1 MRVLL
6 FTAIFAGAAAASA
19 VKAEDKLNPI
29 TRIAELL
36 EGLAKK
42 IAEDGKA
49 EQELYDGFKCWCKKV
64 IGAKATS
71 IDANAGRIKELAAYI
86 DDLSSGRI
94 ELTSERSTLE
104 EEIKTL
110 EKAIEEEEAM
120 RDKEH
125 EDFLAAEDEM
135 KKAVAALEAAT
146 QTLSDATADHMGLS
160 AVHTELTKVMQAGK
174 GFLGK
179 NELTDLSG
187 LMKAL
192 DVPDVDW
199 KKLNREATFKKKY
212 TARSGGIQ
220 KILGDMLTTFTDNLN
235 EAVAAEEKAAED
247 FSTLME
253 AKTEQLDQ
261 AKQALLDKSGENGA
275 RGEALATS
283 EAEKKDLEGQNE
295 RDTKFLADTKA
306 TCEKKADEWSERKR
320 LRAGEIA
327 SIQEAIGILRSDD
340 ARDTFNRS
348 FKSQGFLQLQ
358 AVVDHSEQQ
367 REARKKTALAALRRA
382 VAHSTDERLAGV
394 TTELAMTVLAKAK
407 EEPAAEINEADP
419 FKEVLEA
426 IDKLISDLEA
436 EEKAD
441 LETKEQCE
449 KERSE
454 SAQKA
459 KMTAKE
465 IDTNTETI
473 DRLTAQIEAALKQV
487 KEIEEKVN
495 TTKDEMDDATYQR
508 EKEATEW
515 SAADAD
521 DTKAAEMVDAAIG
534 VLKKF
539 RADEGLDLMQVRRVA
554 QEPIAAAGEA
564 PPPPPKTFDEPYGGA
579 KGEHQGVVAIME
591 MARDDILKDQKKAK
605 AEEDEAIERHKTF
618 ISDCEASI
626 KSMEE
631 TIATLE
637 GEVAADES
645 SRTDEETT
653 KATNGEELNATLAF
667 LKDIA
672 PGCDFMAVNFETRLT
687 NRQAEMDGLKKAK
700 AILNGA
706 DFGF

>member
-1 MRVLL
+1 MRTL
-6 FTAIFAGAAAASA
+6 FFVVGLAAAAQ
-19 VKAEDKLNPI
+19 LNPI
-29 TRIAELL
+29 TRGAELL

-49 EQELYDGFKCWCKKV
+49 EQDLYDKFKCWCTKV
-64 IGAKATS
+64 INAKATS
-71 IDANAGRIKELAAYI
+71 IDTNEGRIKELAAYI

-104 EEIKTL
+104 EEIKSL
-110 EKAIEEEEAM
+110 EKAIEEEETM

-146 QTLSDATADHMGLS
+146 KTLSDATADHMGLS
-160 AVHTELTKVMQAGK
+160 AVHTELSKVMQAGK

-179 NELTDLSG
+179 DEITDLSG

-247 FSTLME
+247 FATLME
-253 AKTEQLDQ
+253 AKNEQLDQ

-275 RGEALATS
+275 RGEALASS
-283 EAEKKDLEGQNE
+283 ESEKKDLEGQNE
-295 RDTKFLADTKA
+295 RDVKFLADTKK
-306 TCEKKADEWSERKR
+306 TCEEKAAEWSERKR

-340 ARDTFNRS
+340 ARDTFNKS
-348 FKSQGFLQLQ
+348 FKSQNFLQLS
-358 AVVDHSEQQ
+358 AVNTKE
-367 REARKKTALAALRRA
+367 
-382 VAHSTDERLAGV
+382 ERLAGV
-394 TTELAMTVLAKAK
+394 TTNLAMIVLAK

-454 SAQKA
+454 NAQKA
-459 KMTAKE
+459 KMAAKK

-487 KEIEEKVN
+487 KEIQGKVN
-495 TTKDEMDDATYQR
+495 TTKDEMEAATRQR
-508 EKEATEW
+508 EDETKEW
-515 SAADAD
+515 SAADAA
-521 DTKAAEMVDAAIG
+521 DTKAAELVDAAIG

-539 RADEGLDLMQVRRVA
+539 REDEGR
-554 QEPIAAAGEA
+554 
-564 PPPPPKTFDEPYGGA
+564 
-579 KGEHQGVVAIME
+579 
-591 MARDDILKDQKKAK
+591 
-605 AEEDEAIERHKTF
+605 
-618 ISDCEASI
+618 
-626 KSMEE
+626 
-631 TIATLE
+631 
-637 GEVAADES
+637 
-645 SRTDEETT
+645 
-653 KATNGEELNATLAF
+653 
-667 LKDIA
+667 
-672 PGCDFMAVNFETRLT
+672 
-687 NRQAEMDGLKKAK
+687 
-700 AILNGA
+700 
-706 DFGF
+706 

>member
-6 FTAIFAGAAAASA
+6 FTAIFGFAAASA
-19 VKAEDKLNPI
+19 VQTEDKLNPI
-29 TRIAELL
+29 TRVAELL

-49 EQELYDGFKCWCKKV
+49 EQDLYDKFKCWCTKV
-64 IGAKATS
+64 INAKATS
-71 IDANAGRIKELAAYI
+71 IDTNAARIKELAAYI

-104 EEIKTL
+104 EEIKGL

-146 QTLSDATADHMGLS
+146 KTLSDATADHMGLS
-160 AVHTELTKVMQAGK
+160 AVHTELTKVMQAGQ

-179 NELTDLSG
+179 AELTDLSG

-247 FSTLME
+247 FATLME
-253 AKTEQLDQ
+253 AKNEQLDQ

-295 RDTKFLADTKA
+295 RDTKFLADTKE
-306 TCEKKADEWSERKR
+306 TCAKKADEWSERKR

-340 ARDTFNRS
+340 ARDTFSRS
-348 FKSQGFLQLQ
+348 FKSQGFVQLS
-358 AVVDHSEQQ
+358 AVHSQEAQL
-367 REARKKTALAALRRA
+367 EARKKTALAALRRA
-382 VAHSTDERLAGV
+382 VAHTHDERLAGV
-394 TTELAMTVLAKAK
+394 TTDLAMIVLTKQ
-407 EEPAAEINEADP
+407 EPEAEINEADP

-459 KMTAKE
+459 KMAAKK

-473 DRLTAQIEAALKQV
+473 DRLTAQIEAALKEV
-487 KEIEEKVN
+487 KEIQGKVN
-495 TTKDEMDDATYQR
+495 TTKDEMEDATRQR
-508 EKEATEW
+508 EDETKEW
-515 SAADAD
+515 SEADAA
-521 DTKAAEMVDAAIG
+521 DTKAAELVDAAIG

-539 RADEGLDLMQVRRVA
+539 REDEGLDLMQVRRVSQDPVA
-554 QEPIAAAGEA
+554 QPGEA
-564 PPPPPKTFDEPYGGA
+564 PTPPPSTFDGPYGGA
-579 KGEHQGVVAIME
+579 KGEHQGIVAIME
-591 MARDDILKDQKKAK
+591 MVRDDIIKDQKKAK
-605 AEEDEAIERHKTF
+605 AEEDEAAERHATF

-631 TIATLE
+631 TIADLE
-637 GEVAADES
+637 GGVAADES

-653 KATNGEELNATLAF
+653 KATNQEELNATLAF

-700 AILNGA
+700 AILQGA

>member
-1 MRVLL
+1 MR
-6 FTAIFAGAAAASA
+6 
-19 VKAEDKLNPI
+19 DK
-29 TRIAELL
+29 EH
-36 EGLAKK
+36 
-42 IAEDGKA
+42 
-49 EQELYDGFKCWCKKV
+49 
-64 IGAKATS
+64 
-71 IDANAGRIKELAAYI
+71 
-86 DDLSSGRI
+86 
-94 ELTSERSTLE
+94 E
-104 EEIKTL
+104 E
-110 EKAIEEEEAM
+110 AIEEEETM

-146 QTLSDATADHMGLS
+146 KTLSDATADHMGLS

-179 NELTDLSG
+179 AELTDLSG

-247 FSTLME
+247 FATLME
-253 AKTEQLDQ
+253 AKNEQLDQ

-275 RGEALATS
+275 RGEALASS
-283 EAEKKDLEGQNE
+283 ESEKKDLEGQNE
-295 RDTKFLADTKA
+295 RDVKFLADTKK
-306 TCEKKADEWSERKR
+306 TCEEKAAEWSERKR

-340 ARDTFNRS
+340 ARDTFNKS
-348 FKSQGFLQLQ
+348 FKSQNFLQLS
-358 AVVDHSEQQ
+358 AVNTQEQ
-367 REARKKTALAALRRA
+367 REARKKSALAALRRA
-382 VAHSTDERLAGV
+382 VAHSKDERLAGV
-394 TTELAMTVLAKAK
+394 TTNLAMIVLAK

-459 KMTAKE
+459 KMAAKK

-487 KEIEEKVN
+487 KELEGQVN
-495 TTKDEMDDATYQR
+495 TTKDEMSDATFQR
-508 EKEATEW
+508 EKETAEW

-521 DTKAAEMVDAAIG
+521 DTKAAELVDAAIG

-539 RADEGLDLMQVRRVA
+539 RADEGLDLMQVRRVSQDPVA
-554 QEPIAAAGEA
+554 RPGEA
-564 PPPPPKTFDEPYGGA
+564 PTPPPSTFDGPYGGA
-579 KGEHQGVVAIME
+579 KGEHQGIVAIME
-591 MARDDILKDQKKAK
+591 MVRDDIIKDQKKVK
-605 AEEDEAIERHKTF
+605 AEEDEAAERHATF

-631 TIATLE
+631 TIADLE
-637 GEVAADES
+637 GGVAADES

-653 KATNGEELNATLAF
+653 KATNQEE
-667 LKDIA
+667 
-672 PGCDFMAVNFETRLT
+672 P
-687 NRQAEMDGLKKAK
+687 
-700 AILNGA
+700 
-706 DFGF
+706 

>member
-1 MRVLL
+1 
-6 FTAIFAGAAAASA
+6 
-19 VKAEDKLNPI
+19 
-29 TRIAELL
+29 
-36 EGLAKK
+36 
-42 IAEDGKA
+42 
-49 EQELYDGFKCWCKKV
+49 
-64 IGAKATS
+64 
-71 IDANAGRIKELAAYI
+71 
-86 DDLSSGRI
+86 
-94 ELTSERSTLE
+94 
-104 EEIKTL
+104 
-110 EKAIEEEEAM
+110 M

-179 NELTDLSG
+179 DEITDLSG

-407 EEPAAEINEADP
+407 EDPPAEINEADP

-449 KERSE
+449 KERGE
-454 SAQKA
+454 NAQKA
-459 KMTAKE
+459 KMAAKK

-487 KEIEEKVN
+487 QEIQGKVN
-495 TTKDEMDDATYQR
+495 TTKDEMEDASRQR
-508 EKEATEW
+508 EDKTKEW
-515 SAADAD
+515 SSADAA
-521 DTKAAEMVDAAIG
+521 DTKAAELVDAAIG
-534 VLKKF
+534 VLTKF
-539 RADEGLDLMQVRRVA
+539 RQDEGLDLMLVRRVG
-554 QEPIAAAGEA
+554 QEPVAQPGEA
-564 PPPPPKTFDEPYGGA
+564 PAPPPSADFSAST
-579 KGEHQGVVAIME
+579 KGEHQGIVAIME
-591 MARDDILKDQKKAK
+591 MVRDDIIKDQKKAK
-605 AEEDEAIERHKTF
+605 AEEDEAAERHATF

-631 TIATLE
+631 TIADLE
-637 GEVAADES
+637 GGVAADES

-653 KATNGEELNATLAF
+653 KATNQEELKATLAF

>member
-1 MRVLL
+1 MR
-6 FTAIFAGAAAASA
+6 
-19 VKAEDKLNPI
+19 DK
-29 TRIAELL
+29 EH
-36 EGLAKK
+36 
-42 IAEDGKA
+42 
-49 EQELYDGFKCWCKKV
+49 
-64 IGAKATS
+64 
-71 IDANAGRIKELAAYI
+71 
-86 DDLSSGRI
+86 
-94 ELTSERSTLE
+94 E
-104 EEIKTL
+104 E
-110 EKAIEEEEAM
+110 AIEEEETM

-146 QTLSDATADHMGLS
+146 KTLSDATADHMGLS
-160 AVHTELTKVMQAGK
+160 AVHTELSKVMQAGK

-179 NELTDLSG
+179 DEITDLSG

-247 FSTLME
+247 FATLME
-253 AKTEQLDQ
+253 AKNEQLDQ

-275 RGEALATS
+275 RGEALASS
-283 EAEKKDLEGQNE
+283 ESEKKDLEGQNE
-295 RDTKFLADTKA
+295 RDVKFLADTKK
-306 TCEKKADEWSERKR
+306 TCEEKAAEWSERKR

-340 ARDTFNRS
+340 ARDTFNKS
-348 FKSQGFLQLQ
+348 FKSQNFLQLS
-358 AVVDHSEQQ
+358 AVNTQEQ
-367 REARKKTALAALRRA
+367 REARKKSALAALRRA
-382 VAHSTDERLAGV
+382 VAHSKDERLAGV
-394 TTELAMTVLAKAK
+394 TTNLAMIVLAK

-459 KMTAKE
+459 KMAAKK

-473 DRLTAQIEAALKQV
+473 DRLTAQIEAALKEV
-487 KEIEEKVN
+487 KEIQGKVN
-495 TTKDEMDDATYQR
+495 TTKDEMEDATRQR
-508 EKEATEW
+508 EDETKEW
-515 SAADAD
+515 SEADAA
-521 DTKAAEMVDAAIG
+521 DTKAAELAIG

-539 RADEGLDLMQVRRVA
+539 REDEGLDLMQVRRVSQDPVA
-554 QEPIAAAGEA
+554 QPGEA
-564 PPPPPKTFDEPYGGA
+564 PTPPPSTFDGPYGGA
-579 KGEHQGVVAIME
+579 KGEHQGIVAIME
-591 MARDDILKDQKKAK
+591 MVRDDIIKDQKKAK
-605 AEEDEAIERHKTF
+605 AEEDEAAERHATF

-631 TIATLE
+631 TIA
-637 GEVAADES
+637 D
-645 SRTDEETT
+645 
-653 KATNGEELNATLAF
+653 
-667 LKDIA
+667 
-672 PGCDFMAVNFETRLT
+672 P
-687 NRQAEMDGLKKAK
+687 
-700 AILNGA
+700 
-706 DFGF
+706 